1 MSDCTSQMV
10 CDVVEGLPCGICFVS
25 MDDEERLVYGN
36 RAFLSLTGFSSLEEL
51 LSWCGGSFEKLMAKG
66 YIPLRQRYE
75 AGKDG
80 KVSAFHFLLET
91 KAGPVPA
98 EGLVGMEETAAFGK
112 VWCVICICR
121 QDDSKVDEAEQG
133 VFLSCH
139 LPPGPGGCGESLF
152 RTAGAAVFQ
161 SYEFQNL

>member
-1 MSDCTSQMV
+1 MIGMSDCTSQMV

-36 RAFLSLTGFSSLEEL
+36 RAFLSLTGFSSVEEL
-51 LSWCGGSFEKLMAKG
+51 LSWCGGSFEKLMAKR

-121 QDDSKVDEAEQG
+121 QDDSKVDEAE
-133 VFLSCH
+133 
-139 LPPGPGGCGESLF
+139 
-152 RTAGAAVFQ
+152 
-161 SYEFQNL
+161 